1 MKIGILTLHDSIN
14 YGALLQ
20 AYAMGCVYRSL
31 GHEVVLIDRR
41 RDRFGAPLKSD
52 LSGLSS
58 VRRLAWF
65 LNATGIWHETVRRR
79 RTLAFLSGRI
89 GFTPFHFSNWRDAP
103 ADLGVDLVSVGSDQ
117 VWNATIH
124 DPLDY
129 LPGRIP
135 CGLPVISY
143 AASVGMPRIPDG
155 LAEEFRA
162 AVRRFGAVSVRE
174 ATAVGLLAEMGVAA
188 QQVVDPVVLAG
199 RKAWDGLLG
208 GKAKPSGRIVFY
220 MLGGD
225 SAPYAEEVGRL
236 ADRFGVEV
244 DFFVGRMLLEPLTRR
259 GHPRLLKNL
268 RLWHKYRRS
277 PRVHLHLADG
287 PESFVR
293 AIAGADAVITGSYHA
308 LLFSALFER
317 NVRFVVPEASTPQ
330 AGMMVRIQDY
340 AGSVIRGPLLQPS
353 VAAAFASVAAG
364 ERTGVDSD
372 ELERRRQA
380 SLNWL
385 KGVL

>member
-1 MKIGILTLHDSIN
+1 MRIGLLTLHDSIN

-20 AYAMGCVYRSL
+20 AYALSCVYRSF

-41 RDRFGAPLKSD
+41 RDKNGEPLKSD
-52 LSGLSS
+52 LSGLSRW
-58 VRRLAWF
+58 RRLSWF

-79 RTLAFLSGRI
+79 RTLAFLRERVGMSAYH
-89 GFTPFHFSNWRDAP
+89 FTDWRGAP
-103 ADLGVDLVSVGSDQ
+103 ANLGVDLVSVGSDQ

-135 CGLPVISY
+135 NGVPLVSY
-143 AASVGMPRIPDG
+143 AASIGMPQIPEA
-155 LAEEFRA
+155 LAEDFRSS
-162 AVRRFGAVSVRE
+162 VRRFRAVSVRE

-188 QQVVDPVVLAG
+188 RQVVDPVVLAG
-199 RKAWDGLLG
+199 RGTWERLLQG
-208 GKAKPSGRIVFY
+208 AAKPTGRIVFY

-225 SAPYAEEVGRL
+225 SSPYAEEVGRL
-236 ADRFGVEV
+236 ADRHGVDV
-244 DFFVGRMLLEPLTRR
+244 DFFVGRMLLDPLTRR

-268 RLWHKYRRS
+268 RRWHRFRRS
-277 PRVHLHLADG
+277 SHLHLHLADG

-308 LLFSALFER
+308 LLFAAVFGR
-317 NVRFVVPEASTPQ
+317 NVRFVVPDAATPQ
-330 AGMMVRIQDY
+330 AGMMVRINDY
-340 AGSVIRGPLLQPS
+340 AGSVVRGPLLQPS
-353 VAAAFASVAAG
+353 VEAAFASVAAG
-364 ERTGVDSD
+364 ERTTVDAD

-380 SLNWL
+380 SLDWL

>member
-20 AYAMGCVYRSL
+20 AYAMSCVYRSL
-31 GHEVVLIDRR
+31 GHEAVLIDRR

-52 LSGLSS
+52 LSGLSP

-79 RTLAFLSGRI
+79 RTLGFLREKVGLTSC
-89 GFTPFHFSNWRDAP
+89 HFADWRDAP
-103 ADLGVDLVSVGSDQ
+103 DDLGVDLVSVGSDQ

-135 CGLPVISY
+135 DSLPVVSY

-155 LAEEFRA
+155 LAEGFRA
-162 AVRRFGAVSVRE
+162 AVRRFKAVSVRE

-199 RKAWDGLLG
+199 RTAWDGLLG
-208 GKAKPSGRIVFY
+208 DEVKPSGRIVFY

-268 RLWHKYRRS
+268 RLWCRYRRS

-317 NVRFVVPEASTPQ
+317 NVRFVEPEASTPQ
-330 AGMMVRIQDY
+330 AGMMVRIRDY
-340 AGSVIRGPLLQPS
+340 ADSVIRGPLLQPS
-353 VAAAFASVAAG
+353 VEAAFASVAAG
-364 ERTGVDSD
+364 ERTGVDLD
-372 ELERRRQA
+372 ELARRRRV
-380 SLNWL
+380 SLDWL
-385 KGVL
+385 KGAL